1 MTQPELE
8 ALREQSETVPQHSEQ
23 KELFSVEESS
33 KTISSQKDTLL
44 AEDTLLKNELARWQA
59 RVDHLLEV
67 HDKMDPEE
75 FRALH
80 TLKGEH
86 LANLAKIANLSKSVK
101 QMGEERNE
109 QKYKIKLLE
118 EKLTFQQSWN
128 EMLQGRHQIVLQ
140 EYNDNVSE
148 QEEELKTQTENCN
161 KFAQAA
167 RNWKTRFEEKNTKL
181 QESEKNLN
189 ELKTS
194 NLQEKS
200 RTEEECQERQQEL
213 ANKNQGLEVEKK
225 SLLEELN
232 QTKAALEEKSVTF
245 QQMQDELKKI
255 NLKFRQQKKSF
266 KEEVSTLKTANAD
279 KEGQLQAVKNLHQ
292 SYVSQLDAIIKLE
305 SSCEVSNTQPSP
317 SPTIKA
323 PGKHIELRSL
333 ANQAPPSIPQL
344 NPAVPLP
351 PAPSRPPNQSGLV

>member
-1 MTQPELE
+1 MRLRFLLAGTYSSSEELSVGWRIEKIVIFKIARALIGPNTGVVHKTRIVRLVSLDIYAQPEL
-8 ALREQSETVPQHSEQ
+8 Q
-23 KELFSVEESS
+23 
-33 KTISSQKDTLL
+33 
-44 AEDTLLKNELARWQA
+44 
-59 RVDHLLEV
+59 
-67 HDKMDPEE
+67 
-75 FRALH
+75 

-109 QKYKIKLLE
+109 QKYKMKLLE
-118 EKLTFQQSWN
+118 EKLTVHQSEN

-140 EYNDNVSE
+140 EYNDNMSE
-148 QEEELKTQTENCN
+148 KEEELKTVKENCN

-167 RNWKTRFEEKNTKL
+167 RNWKTRFEEENTKL
-181 QESEKNLN
+181 QEIEKNLN

-213 ANKNQGLEVEKK
+213 ANKNQGLEMEKK

-245 QQMQDELKKI
+245 EQMQDELKKI

-266 KEEVSTLKTANAD
+266 KEKVSTLKTANAD

-292 SYVSQLDAIIKLE
+292 SYVSQLDAIL
-305 SSCEVSNTQPSP
+305 EVSNTQPSP

-323 PGKHIELRSL
+323 PGKHIRAEK
-333 ANQAPPSIPQL
+333 PSKPSTTI
-344 NPAVPLP
+344 NPTTQ
-351 PAPSRPPNQSGLV
+351 PSRPPTPRPQPSP